1 MYISEIVE
9 VVSVTD
15 ANNGG
20 SCAWVGQGV
29 CGTSLCLPLNFPVNL
44 QLVKMNN
51 IFLKDLEKI

>member
-20 SCAWVGQGV
+20 GRAWVGQGV
-29 CGTSLCLPLNFPVNL
+29 CGTSLYLPLNFPVNL